1 MYSFALPRRK
11 VHKLKLHSLFF
22 LEKLA
27 RYAIILE
34 EYYLTTC
41 NHKKGKL
48 MKATSRNL
56 FMALITL
63 FALSLTGCASQSEK
77 ADGAASDSV
86 VSEDDSS
93 PLELNGSSDD
103 NTAGGL
109 NTIYFDFDSS
119 RLTTSARTTLEQ
131 NAEFMKTNQNVD
143 IQIEGHADER
153 GGEQYNLALGER
165 RARSVKDYLVALG
178 LDANRISVI
187 SFGKTTP
194 KAFGHS
200 EDAWSQNRRANFV
213 ITAK

>member
-1 MYSFALPRRK
+1 
-11 VHKLKLHSLFF
+11 
-22 LEKLA
+22 
-27 RYAIILE
+27 
-34 EYYLTTC
+34 
-41 NHKKGKL
+41 

-77 ADGAASDSV
+77 SDGAASDSV
-86 VSEDDSS
+86 IAEDDSA

-103 NTAGGL
+103 STAGGL
-109 NTIYFDFDSS
+109 DTVYFDFDSS
-119 RLTTSARTTLEQ
+119 RLTSSARATLEA
-131 NAEFMKTNQNVD
+131 NAEFLKNNQNVD

-165 RARSVKDYLVALG
+165 RARAVKDYLVALG
-178 LDANRISVI
+178 VDANRISVI

-194 KAFGHS
+194 KAFGHN
-200 EDAWSQNRRANFV
+200 EQAWSQNRRANFV